1 MLFVAL
7 SGLLGAAAAFFIILW
22 PYGTVIACF
31 GAVFGGS
38 IFAGLAGLWLGRTSR
53 KKKRPSAFGNETSES
68 RTKVNS
74 PPE

>member
-1 MLFVAL
+1 MLLIAL

-38 IFAGLAGLWLGRTSR
+38 MFAGLAALWLGRTSR
-53 KKKRPSAFGNETSES
+53 KKSPSAFGNETSES

-74 PPE
+74 LPE